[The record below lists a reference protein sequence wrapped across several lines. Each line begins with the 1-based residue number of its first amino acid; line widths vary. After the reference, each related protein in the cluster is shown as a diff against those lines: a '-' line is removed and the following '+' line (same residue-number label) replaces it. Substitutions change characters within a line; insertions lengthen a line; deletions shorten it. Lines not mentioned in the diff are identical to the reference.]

1 MSNIVVAQASK
12 LAKTL
17 GMEDAGQELIQTL
30 KATAFKGD
38 ASDAQM
44 AALLV
49 VSNQYGLNPW
59 TREIYAFPDKKNGIV
74 PVVGVDGWARII
86 NNHPQFDG
94 MEFDFSKNLV
104 QMPGAASQAPEWIEC
119 RMYRKDRS
127 RPIVVREYLDECYR
141 EPFKGSYGPVNGPW
155 QSHPKRFLRHKTL
168 IQCARMAFGFGGI
181 YDQDEAERIAETAE
195 PAVQPARHMG
205 QADVVIPEPSAE
217 LIARAEAA
225 AAQGM
230 KQYQAFWSSTT
241 PADRKALTAAGHHDR
256 LKGLAS
262 QADAART
269 VDTNTARPV
278 DTAPAFP
285 PVAEPVQQ
293 PAGKSFEQVMEMI
306 CKAQT
311 EDAIYVAGDWLD
323 QIEDP
328 AALKL
333 LEAKIDERLVEI
345 RGE

>member
-17 GMEDAGQELIQTL
+17 GMDDAGQELIQTL

-38 ASDAQM
+38 ATDAQM

-141 EPFKGSYGPVNGPW
+141 EPFKGQYGAVNGPW

-195 PAVQPARHMG
+195 PAIQPARHMG
-205 QADVVIPEPSAE
+205 QADVVVEAPSPE
-217 LIARAEAA
+217 LIAKAQAA

-230 KQYQAFWSSTT
+230 KQYQAFWSATT

-256 LKGLAS
+256 LKGIAS

-269 VDTNTARPV
+269 VDT
-278 DTAPAFP
+278 APAFP
-285 PVAEPVQQ
+285 PADEPVPQ
-293 PAGKSFEQVMEMI
+293 PAGKSFEEVMQMLCSAKTEEALFVAADWISGDDQEQVRLL
-306 CKAQT
+306 
-311 EDAIYVAGDWLD
+311 DAKF
-323 QIEDP
+323 Q
-328 AALKL
+328 
-333 LEAKIDERLVEI
+333 ERLAQI
-345 RGE
+345 RGEA